1 LSQLLDT
8 LSKIRQLTWQ
18 QVYRDKGLKWEKI
31 FSVRAPQ
38 GIDAIYSLRMTQ
50 SQRATAF
57 RDGSYMRMLT
67 VARLWRHLMNCAIIA
82 PQQPLTAPH
91 CHVILIR
98 LPKEYPGIR
107 ERVDAG

>member
-1 LSQLLDT
+1 MPGSDGNDSNARVILDLNNERFQENLFSLQKTERHAALDT

-38 GIDAIYSLRMTQ
+38 GVDAIYSLRITQ
-50 SQRATAF
+50 SRRATAF

-67 VARLWRHLMNCAIIA
+67 VAADHDS
-82 PQQPLTAPH
+82 TYG
-91 CHVILIR
+91 
-98 LPKEYPGIR
+98 KK
-107 ERVDAG
+107 

>member
-1 LSQLLDT
+1 MPGSDGNDGNARVILDLNNERFQENLFSLQKTERHAALDT

-38 GIDAIYSLRMTQ
+38 GVDAIYSLRITQ
-50 SQRATAF
+50 SRRATAF

-67 VARLWRHLMNCAIIA
+67 VAADHDS
-82 PQQPLTAPH
+82 TYG
-91 CHVILIR
+91 
-98 LPKEYPGIR
+98 KK
-107 ERVDAG
+107 